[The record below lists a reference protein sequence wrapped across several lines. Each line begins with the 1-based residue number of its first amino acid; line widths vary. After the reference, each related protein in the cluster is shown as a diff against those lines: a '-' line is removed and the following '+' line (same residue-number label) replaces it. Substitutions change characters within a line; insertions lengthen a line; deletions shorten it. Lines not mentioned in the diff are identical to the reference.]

1 LSYFS
6 ICGGQFVKRTI
17 LQVGIPPSLIVR
29 RIISLTLM
37 VAFVWVGAA
46 ALLRTLR
53 QNPGH
58 LPREPEISADLV
70 LGRLHS
76 ADAIENAL
84 QSWKADSV
92 FLFIAPQSNPNST
105 KVYYEL
111 LTLAYPRPISAI
123 MCASEPGASP
133 AVTQLAPRSANVS
146 ALIFYDISP
155 GRWSNSAR
163 EMAPQLYLTSYTGAP
178 AWESFCP

>member
-1 LSYFS
+1 MT
-6 ICGGQFVKRTI
+6 KTI
-17 LQVGIPPSLIVR
+17 LQVGIPSCVIVR
-29 RIISLTLM
+29 RIISLTLL
-37 VAFVWVGAA
+37 VAFVWVGGA

-53 QNPGH
+53 RNPLH
-58 LPREPEISADLV
+58 FTREPEISADLV

-84 QSWKADSV
+84 QSWKEDSV
-92 FLFIAPQSNPNST
+92 FLFIASLNNPNSI

-111 LTLAYPRPISAI
+111 LILAYPRPISAI

-133 AVTQLAPRSANVS
+133 AVTQLAPRSTDVS
-146 ALIFYDISP
+146 GLIFYDTSP
-155 GRWSNSAR
+155 SRWSNSAR
-163 EMAPQLYLTSYTGAP
+163 EMAPQLHLASYAGAP